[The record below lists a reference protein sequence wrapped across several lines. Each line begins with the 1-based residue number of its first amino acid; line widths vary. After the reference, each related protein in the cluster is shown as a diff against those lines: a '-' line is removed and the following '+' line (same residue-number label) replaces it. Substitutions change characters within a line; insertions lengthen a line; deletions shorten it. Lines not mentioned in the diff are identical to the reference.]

1 MTFSK
6 RSTGATLAL
15 LGLIAAVAA
24 AFLLSGAKPARSADS
39 GVPASKAA
47 IAIDELIDLSAIA
60 SPETPAGDTGWQP
73 VLKTQIKTANQKDL
87 LFDVAMQC
95 GIVTDTTVKSAGGN
109 LSSTTARAN
118 MAVRV
123 LVDGEP
129 ALPANSIDATKANA
143 EGVVY
148 CDRIQ
153 TLAAK
158 FAGLNCQVD
167 PLTGAVTCA
176 DPEELRLLLRTMD
189 AHAFNFAMTDVSSG
203 VHNVVVEAKA
213 AANVSFDD
221 GNLAGAEAFA
231 GAGSLVVEEVRLVKG
246 AEPLVDLQ

>member
-1 MTFSK
+1 MAVSK
-6 RSTGATLAL
+6 RSVGATLAF

-24 AFLLSGAKPARSADS
+24 AFLLSAAKPARSADT

-47 IAIDELIDLSAIA
+47 IAIDSLIDLSAIA
-60 SPETPAGDTGWQP
+60 SPGTPAGDTGWQP

-109 LSSTTARAN
+109 LSSSTARAN

-123 LVDGEP
+123 LVDGDP
-129 ALPANSIDATKANA
+129 AIPDNSVDANKAAA

-158 FAGLNCQVD
+158 FAGLNCTAD
-167 PLTGAVTCA
+167 PVTGAVTCA
-176 DPEELRLLLRTMD
+176 NPEELRLLLRTMD
-189 AHAFNFAMTDVSSG
+189 AHAFNFAMPDVTSG
-203 VHNVVVEAKA
+203 VHNVVVQAKA
-213 AANVSFDD
+213 AAGVNFDD

-231 GAGSLVVEEVRLVKG
+231 GAGSLVVEEARLVKG
-246 AEPLVDLQ
+246 VDPLVDLQ